1 MHKHLL
7 AVAAA
12 AAVLSPLAI
21 ATAHAQLSANVAL
34 TSHYK
39 YRGQD
44 QGTAKDV
51 APAIQGGFDYAA
63 GSFYLGN
70 WNSSLSASGAGDGAL
85 EMDFYGGYKFDLG
98 GVGLDVGLLHYHY
111 PHRTDLDTT
120 ELYLGGSLGMFGLKY
135 SHTVS
140 SMYFG
145 EASGRG
151 TGYFALTANPEIAKG
166 LTANL
171 GLGFTNK
178 ESPGVASYTDWKAG
192 VTYDLGGG
200 MSAAAALAGGDKE
213 SSYAINKTRF
223 ILTLSKAM

>member
-1 MHKHLL
+1 MKMLL
-7 AVAAA
+7 TTL
-12 AAVLSPLAI
+12 AAVTLLSLA
-21 ATAHAQLSANVAL
+21 ATSAHAQLSANVAL

-44 QGTAKDV
+44 QGAVKDV

-70 WNSSLSASGAGDGAL
+70 WNSNTGLGI
-85 EMDFYGGYKFDLG
+85 EMDFYGGYKFELG

-111 PHRTDLDTT
+111 PDTTTANTT
-120 ELYLGGSLGMFGLKY
+120 ELYFGGSLGMFGLKY

-140 SMYFG
+140 NKYFG
-145 EASGRG
+145 AADSQG
-151 TGYFALTANPEIAKG
+151 TGYFALTASPEIAKG

-171 GLGFTNK
+171 ALGYTAAK
-178 ESPGVASYTDWKAG
+178 GAATSYTDWKAG
-192 VTYDLGGG
+192 VTYDLGSG
-200 MSAAAALAGGDKE
+200 MSAAAALVGADATGD
-213 SSYAINKTRF
+213 INKTRF

>member
-1 MHKHLL
+1 MKKLL
-7 AVAAA
+7 TTLAAA
-12 AAVLSPLAI
+12 TLLPLA
-21 ATAHAQLSANVAL
+21 ATSAHAQLSANVAL

-39 YRGQD
+39 FRGQD
-44 QGTAKDV
+44 QGAVKDV

-70 WNSSLSASGAGDGAL
+70 WNSNTGLGI
-85 EMDFYGGYKFDLG
+85 EMDFYGGYKFELG

-111 PHRTDLDTT
+111 PDTTTANTT

-140 SMYFG
+140 NKYFG
-145 EASGRG
+145 AADSQG
-151 TGYFALTANPEIAKG
+151 TGYFALTASPEIAKG

-171 GLGFTNK
+171 ALGYTAAK
-178 ESPGVASYTDWKAG
+178 GAATSYTDWKAG
-192 VTYDLGGG
+192 VTYDLGSG
-200 MSAAAALAGGDKE
+200 MSAAAALVGADATGD
-213 SSYAINKTRF
+213 INKTRF

>member
-21 ATAHAQLSANVAL
+21 STAHAQLSANVAL

-70 WNSSLSASGAGDGAL
+70 WNSNVGAGI
-85 EMDFYGGYKFDLG
+85 EMDFYGGYKFEVG
-98 GVGLDVGLLHYHY
+98 GVGLDAGLLAYHY
-111 PHRTDLDTT
+111 PDDTSLDTT

-140 SMYFG
+140 SKYFG
-145 EASGRG
+145 ADNSRN
-151 TGYFALTANPEIAKG
+151 TGYIALTANPEVAKG

-171 GLGFTNK
+171 ALGYTSGK
-178 ESPGVASYTDWKAG
+178 GKATSYTDWKAG
-192 VTYDLGGG
+192 LTYDLGAG
-200 MSAAAALAGGDKE
+200 MAAAAALVGADASG
-213 SSYAINKTRF
+213 AINKTRF
-223 ILTLSKAM
+223 LVTLSKAM

>member
-1 MHKHLL
+1 MKKLL
-7 AVAAA
+7 TTLAAA
-12 AAVLSPLAI
+12 ALLPLA
-21 ATAHAQLSANVAL
+21 ATSAHAQLSANVAL

-44 QGTAKDV
+44 QGVSKDM

-70 WNSSLSASGAGDGAL
+70 WNSNTGLGI
-85 EMDFYGGYKFDLG
+85 EMDFYGGYKFELG

-111 PHRTDLDTT
+111 PDTTTANTT

-140 SMYFG
+140 KAYFG
-145 EASGRG
+145 DGDGRG
-151 TGYFALTANPEIAKG
+151 TGYFALSVNPEIAKG

-171 GLGFTNK
+171 ALGYTNR
-178 ESPGVASYTDWKAG
+178 EGTGTTSYSDWKAG
-192 VTYDLGGG
+192 VTYDLGSG
-200 MSAAAALAGGDKE
+200 MSAAAALVGADKGSAYGD
-213 SSYAINKTRF
+213 INKTRF